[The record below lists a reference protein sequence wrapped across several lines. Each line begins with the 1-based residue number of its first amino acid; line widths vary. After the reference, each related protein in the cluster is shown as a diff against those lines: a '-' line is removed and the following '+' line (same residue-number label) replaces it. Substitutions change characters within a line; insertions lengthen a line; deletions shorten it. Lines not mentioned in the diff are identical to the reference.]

1 MAAHN
6 IGAFEEGSTSSHTE
20 TTNPNT
26 PPLITRDVSVSPCKI
41 RRIVVAFLLALW
53 STFSVEHECNSD
65 LETDQNRN
73 SQKKL
78 DPCESRC
85 LRLKFSH
92 EVAPM
97 VFTGECIFP
106 NGTKLELVDAVTGQ
120 QVRHGPPASAQVE
133 IFVLNDDENW
143 TIEELNSHIV
153 MQKGGG
159 TSRCDKNPYL
169 RLEGGVVSVNEI
181 KFKHTAKHMK
191 KSNGV
196 KLRARVVDQPEV
208 IEAVTGPFT
217 VKDKRSK
224 SKKRYP
230 PSPTDDVWRLEH
242 IYKNG
247 AFHKRL
253 TENGIKTVE
262 DFLIEL
268 KNNPQRLRHI
278 LGKSMSENYWIKAT
292 THAKT
297 CNLDGRKYLYHH
309 LETEQKFTVVFNVA
323 GQVMWLDSGCGLH
336 HFKMLSESHKAYA
349 HKLVETAFT
358 NWENVEKFNNEI
370 PFMDH
375 LSPSLELGCMS
386 RCNLGN
392 LVECQSLEFQNTCG
406 TTESNWW
413 IDSAECSTD
422 RQYESD
428 HEMSLAI
435 TSPGHSGWGYLNSPN
450 DITSAAPISDQSGDW
465 EEFIQFLSSDEI
477 EFEDEL
483 GQANNDS
490 VAETSSTQLQHGD
503 HLQNLKD
510 SKHVYT
516 NANQQSQ
523 MNSVSLVP
531 VGSTCKGKSK
541 KGWIKISSI
550 LKWLSLKRFVKL
562 KKLRMTKKRKLIFPQ

>member
-1 MAAHN
+1 
-6 IGAFEEGSTSSHTE
+6 
-20 TTNPNT
+20 
-26 PPLITRDVSVSPCKI
+26 
-41 RRIVVAFLLALW
+41 
-53 STFSVEHECNSD
+53 
-65 LETDQNRN
+65 
-73 SQKKL
+73 
-78 DPCESRC
+78 
-85 LRLKFSH
+85 
-92 EVAPM
+92 M

-120 QVRHGPPASAQVE
+120 QVRHGTPASAQVE

-159 TSRCDKNPYL
+159 THQNPYL
-169 RLEGGVVSVNEI
+169 RLEGGVVSINKI
-181 KFKHTAKHMK
+181 KFKHAAKHMK
-191 KSNGV
+191 KLNVVRLG
-196 KLRARVVDQPEV
+196 ARVVDQPEV
-208 IEAVTGPFT
+208 IEAVTGPFA
-217 VKDKRSK
+217 VKDKRLK

-242 IYKNG
+242 IYQYG
-247 AFHKRL
+247 ASRKRL

-268 KNNPQRLRHI
+268 QNNPQRLRHI

-297 CNLDGRKYLYHH
+297 CNLDGRKYVYHH

-358 NWENVEKFNNEI
+358 NWENVEKSNNEI

-392 LVECQSLEFQNTCG
+392 LVTVDECQSLEFQNTSVSTTFSPNG

-428 HEMSLAI
+428 EMSLAI

-450 DITSAAPISDQSGDW
+450 DITSAAISDQSGH
-465 EEFIQFLSSDEI
+465 S
-477 EFEDEL
+477 
-483 GQANNDS
+483 
-490 VAETSSTQLQHGD
+490 
-503 HLQNLKD
+503 
-510 SKHVYT
+510 
-516 NANQQSQ
+516 
-523 MNSVSLVP
+523 
-531 VGSTCKGKSK
+531 
-541 KGWIKISSI
+541 GWG
-550 LKWLSLKRFVKL
+550 
-562 KKLRMTKKRKLIFPQ
+562 